1 MVSTTPSP
9 QLPFNRLGDYDVL
22 APISEGGMASVW
34 LGRER
39 QGSQRLVALKVIR
52 LEHSR
57 NKEFIAMFVDEARIA
72 SRLSH
77 PNIIALHGLGHDG
90 RRHFLVMEVLRG
102 RTLLAAW
109 ERAHEMGRRLGYELV
124 AWIGA
129 RVADALHYAHEMRDE
144 KGAPQEIVHRDVSPS
159 NVFLTSEGV
168 PKLIDFGLAKA
179 RDRMAST
186 AFGVLKGK
194 LAYLAPEQAHGKPAD
209 RRADV
214 FALGVTLWELSLDRR
229 LFREDSD
236 VETVKRVREAN
247 VPDPKTIMEDY
258 PPVLAA
264 AIARA
269 LERDPEQRYQTAAE
283 MRDALDAY
291 VHDSGAEV
299 ATEGV
304 RALLGSLFGDAP
316 SATWEDIVD
325 EAAVGPER
333 IRVWDDDRQK
343 LTWMNAAIE
352 TLAPPTRTNGTGV
365 PKTHGAAAAARETG
379 KTRRERLD
387 AALAERLAAVD
398 ERADRVGVARAH
410 LERAIVEELLGDP
423 AKAAEHARR
432 SIGVAPT
439 AEAHAMLR
447 RVEHARG
454 AAKALLEHLE
464 AEAADCPP
472 GPARADL
479 LAERARLLTES
490 GAPQS
495 MQREAWQSVLD
506 AQPAHA
512 AALRGLEASLA
523 GDPKAAADLAKHLGT
538 MAEASIDDPTLAAW
552 LHVERARLLDRAQG
566 EPDAAK
572 AALLRAMELDRR
584 VGPVRAACV
593 AHAAVHRDA
602 AWTVALFAEEA
613 SLESDQARAAR
624 LELDAAMQARHR
636 LGDTEGAITLLE
648 RAAARVA
655 VAPAVRRRALEELAT
670 LYEVAGR
677 TDQVLRVR
685 RARLTLVED
694 ARARAH
700 ENRALGLLEEG
711 TGNAVAAI
719 AGLERAL
726 ELAPGDATVA
736 HDLDRLLEG
745 ARLTGRRVELWT
757 RLAAVA
763 PPGADRARALLRAAR
778 LAQGEQDIPRAVE
791 LVRAALVAHPA
802 SIDALDRLLRLV
814 SMPPQEGAAASAQ
827 ARIAVHAH
835 GAEHAP
841 DPARRIAHLEAIAL
855 LQEEALGDAMAAA
868 ATYETVLRLEPGRRG
883 AIVGLARAAALA
895 GDAVRLAR
903 SLLEEAA
910 ATSDATMADALRVRA
925 AETLPPLEA
934 ERALA
939 IVREVLGRTPAHA
952 EARRIEQRLHEA
964 GERWARVDETLRA
977 RLDHAADDRTK
988 VDLWMARA
996 ELQRTKLRAPKAA
1009 LQSLREALTI
1019 DPAHP
1024 GAREALVR
1032 ELAAEGDV
1040 AVVRDAL
1047 VELAAAASTADE
1059 QIALLSRAADLC
1071 ELEMLD
1077 DANAAAI
1084 YAKAIEQAPDDD
1096 WLAERQVRLMR
1107 RRARAEGQEAKGAAV
1122 RDLRAALASRLDR
1135 APASP
1140 ERAFDLALALLDD
1153 GGDVERATKLVESVL
1168 STEPT
1173 APHALRTLERIGRAS
1188 GSAPL
1193 LANALAQQAE
1203 SFTADTAVLGALWAE
1218 AQMVEWTLPG
1228 SGDSTSLVEGILRRA
1243 PADRAALDAA
1253 LRQSIPLARAGD
1265 ADARARVV
1273 ASLRARLQVAANDG
1287 EKLWAHL
1294 ATALTLEPEDAPR
1307 ADEGT
1312 RAALAA
1318 YREAQR
1324 VDPRS
1329 VVAAAGARR
1338 LGAALGDAEA
1348 VVAADIAQADL
1359 ASDPVRR
1366 ATILVHAAGQTLS
1379 TQDERLGTRPEK
1391 LARAA
1396 DMLERALEADPE
1408 SLSALGLLV
1417 AVRAE
1422 DGSARDVLL
1431 AVLRRAFERSK
1442 TASVVTCLGAEV
1454 ARVASIEPA
1463 DRLLAIEALRRVLAV
1478 APGHPPTLQALAEQ
1492 HVAQQAWGDAVE
1504 TLEQLAANA
1513 RDSRTRLAALFQA
1526 ADLYAATLARLLDA
1540 ERVLRTALDIDPSSV
1555 DALRKLLASRRAAGA
1570 PARESMALIERLAEA
1585 ETAPEPKGEALAEL
1599 ASLRR
1604 DAGDAPGAEKALVQA
1619 AALAPTPTRITALLE
1634 LHAGAPA
1641 DQARSLTAVVTL
1653 TQEAE
1658 RPNPLCV
1665 ATLGRLEIESLGH
1678 WRDGI
1683 AHLRVALALA
1693 PGMHEVRASLAK
1705 GLVHMRGSAE
1715 AVGLLSPMI
1724 APDPS
1729 PLLSL
1734 EDPAA
1739 AIESLERAL
1748 ADEGR
1753 ADEAMVAR
1761 ELRAVAGDLDDG
1773 SHVALRARRQKI
1785 DPLAPVPIALDP
1797 GTLRS
1802 AVVPKDAP
1810 SMLLDV
1816 AAALSGVEGKLARV
1830 ELEELGASPRS
1841 RLQAGVAGQPLLVL
1855 VARVATMLGL
1865 PRIEVVVGDVKRPR
1879 VLGHDPTW
1887 LVVPESILSQQEPL
1901 QTALV
1906 VGPLVRAVLGASW
1919 LYDLPGPY
1927 AHATLCGAIRQVVSG
1942 YAADAGDADQ
1952 QDLAEEM
1959 SRRVAKAIG
1968 RKQKKALQELAAA
1981 LEIAPEITPA
1991 DGRSFELAVART
2003 ELRAAFV
2010 VTGDL
2015 LATLDV
2021 ARGDDAALGTATGS
2035 VGRAALAAMLRHP
2048 SAGDLA
2054 GFALAP
2060 STTALRWRAGT
2071 LGGKRASI

>member
-1 MVSTTPSP
+1 MVSTPSP

-52 LEHSR
+52 PEHSR

-102 RTLLAAW
+102 HTLLDAW
-109 ERAHEMGRRLGYELV
+109 ERAHERGRRLGYELV

-129 RVADALHYAHEMRDE
+129 RIADALHHAHEMRDE

-159 NVFLTSEGV
+159 NVFLTSDGV

-247 VPDPKTIMEDY
+247 VPDPKTIVEDY
-258 PPVLAA
+258 PPALAA
-264 AIARA
+264 ALARA
-269 LERDPEQRYQTAAE
+269 LERDPEKRFQTAAE
-283 MRDALDAY
+283 LRDALDAY
-291 VHDSGAEV
+291 VHDTGAEV
-299 ATEGV
+299 SAEGV
-304 RALLGSLFGDAP
+304 RALLSNLFGDAP
-316 SATWEDIVD
+316 AAAWEDLVD

-365 PKTHGAAAAARETG
+365 PKTHGAPAASETG

-387 AALAERLAAVD
+387 AALAERLAAID
-398 ERADRVGVARAH
+398 ERADRTGVARAH

-447 RVEHARG
+447 RLEHARG

-464 AEAADCPP
+464 AEIADCPP
-472 GPARADL
+472 GPPRADL
-479 LAERARLLTES
+479 LAERARLLAES
-490 GAPQS
+490 GAPQPA
-495 MQREAWQSVLD
+495 QREAWESVLD

-523 GDPKAAADLAKHLGT
+523 ADPKAAADLAKHLGT
-538 MAEASIDDPTLAAW
+538 MAEAFVGDPMLAAW

-572 AALLRAMELDRR
+572 AALLRALELDRR
-584 VGPVRAACV
+584 IGPVRAACV
-593 AHAAVHRDA
+593 AHAAVYRDA
-602 AWTVALFAEEA
+602 AWTVALLAEEA
-613 SLESDQARAAR
+613 SLEGDQARAAR
-624 LELDAAMQARHR
+624 LELDAALQARHR
-636 LGDTEGAITLLE
+636 LGDTEGAIALLE
-648 RAAARVA
+648 RAAARVP
-655 VAPAVRRRALEELAT
+655 VAAAVRRRALEELAT
-670 LYEVAGR
+670 IYEAAGR

-700 ENRALGLLEEG
+700 ENRSLGLLEEA
-711 TGNAVAAI
+711 TGNAVGAI

-726 ELAPGDATVA
+726 ELAPSDATVA
-736 HDLDRLLEG
+736 HDLDRLLEAAG
-745 ARLTGRRVELWT
+745 LTGRRVELWT
-757 RLAAVA
+757 RLAAA
-763 PPGADRARALLRAAR
+763 ATPGAERARSLLQAAR
-778 LAQGEQDIPRAVE
+778 LAQGQRDVPRAVE
-791 LVRAALVAHPA
+791 LVRAALVTHPA
-802 SIDALDRLLRLV
+802 SVDALDRLLRLV
-814 SMPPQEGAAASAQ
+814 STPPTEAGASSAQ

-855 LQEEALGDAMAAA
+855 LQEEALGDPMAAA
-868 ATYETVLRLEPGRRG
+868 STYETVLRLEPGRRG
-883 AIVGLARAAALA
+883 AIVGLARVAALA
-895 GDAVRLAR
+895 GDAVRLSR
-903 SLLEEAA
+903 SLMEEAA
-910 ATSDATMADALRVRA
+910 VTSDPTMADTLRVRA

-934 ERALA
+934 ERALT
-939 IVREVLGRTPAHA
+939 IVRDVLGRTPAHA
-952 EARRIEQRLHEA
+952 DARRIEQRLHEA
-964 GERWARVDETLRA
+964 GERWARVDETLHA
-977 RLDHAADDRTK
+977 RIDQASDDRTK

-996 ELQRTKLRAPKAA
+996 ELQSTKLRAPKAA
-1009 LQSLREALTI
+1009 LQSLREALAI

-1024 GAREALVR
+1024 GARDALVR
-1032 ELAAEGDV
+1032 ELGAVGDP

-1059 QIALLSRAADLC
+1059 RISLLSRAADLC

-1077 DANAAAI
+1077 DANAARI
-1084 YAKAIEQAPDDD
+1084 YAQATREAPDDE
-1096 WLAERQVRLMR
+1096 WLAERHVRLLR
-1107 RRARAEGQEAKGAAV
+1107 RHARAGEKEARGAAV
-1122 RDLRAALASRLDR
+1122 RDLHAALASRLDR
-1135 APASP
+1135 TPASP

-1153 GGDVERATKLVESVL
+1153 GGDVDRATKLVESVL
-1168 STEPT
+1168 STVPT
-1173 APHALRTLERIGRAS
+1173 APHALRALERIARAT

-1203 SFTADTAVLGALWAE
+1203 SLTADAPVLGALWAE

-1228 SGDSTSLVEGILRRA
+1228 SGDATSLVDRILRRA

-1253 LRQSIPLARAGD
+1253 LRQSIPVARAGD

-1273 ASLRARLQVAANDG
+1273 AALRARLQTATNDG

-1324 VDPRS
+1324 VDTRS
-1329 VVAAAGARR
+1329 VVAAEGAHR
-1338 LGAALGDAEA
+1338 LGTALGDAEA
-1348 VVAADIAQADL
+1348 VVASDL
-1359 ASDPVRR
+1359 ARAELTSDPVRR
-1366 ATILVHAAGQTLS
+1366 ATLLVHAAGQTLS
-1379 TQDERLGTRPEK
+1379 TQDARLGARPEK

-1396 DMLERALEADPE
+1396 EMLERALDADPE
-1408 SLSALGLLV
+1408 SLAALGLLV
-1417 AVRAE
+1417 AVRGE

-1431 AVLRRAFERSK
+1431 AALRGAFERS
-1442 TASVVTCLGAEV
+1442 TSTTVVARLGAEV
-1454 ARVASIEPA
+1454 ARVASSEPA
-1463 DRLLAIEALRRVLAV
+1463 DRLVAIDALRRVLAV

-1492 HVAQQAWGDAVE
+1492 HVAQQAWGEAVE
-1504 TLEQLAANA
+1504 TLEQLAAST

-1526 ADLYAATLARLLDA
+1526 ADLFATTLARPLDA
-1540 ERVLRTALDIDPSSV
+1540 ERVLRAALDIDPSSV

-1570 PARESMALIERLAEA
+1570 PGHETMALLERLAEA
-1585 ETAPEPKGEALAEL
+1585 ETAPSPKGDALAEL

-1619 AALAPTPTRITALLE
+1619 AALAPTPARVAALMD

-1641 DQARSLTAVVTL
+1641 DQARSLGAVVAL
-1653 TQEAE
+1653 AQEAE
-1658 RPNPLCV
+1658 RPDPLCV

-1678 WRDGI
+1678 WREGI

-1705 GLVHMRGSAE
+1705 GLVHMRGGAE
-1715 AVGLLSPMI
+1715 AVGLLLPMI

-1734 EDPAA
+1734 EDPGAA
-1739 AIESLERAL
+1739 LESLERAL
-1748 ADEGR
+1748 SDEGR
-1753 ADEAMVAR
+1753 TDEAMVAR
-1761 ELRAVAGDLDDG
+1761 ELRAVAGALDDG
-1773 SHVALRARRQKI
+1773 AHVALRARRQTI
-1785 DPLAPVPIALDP
+1785 EPRALDL

-1802 AVVPKDAP
+1802 AVVPRDAP
-1810 SMLLDV
+1810 TVLLDV
-1816 AAALSGVEGKLARV
+1816 AAALSGAEGKLARI

-1841 RLQAGVAGQPLLVL
+1841 RLQAGVAGQPLLGL
-1855 VARVATMLGL
+1855 AGRVATMLGL

-1879 VLGHDPTW
+1879 VLGQDPTW

-1906 VGPLVRAVLGASW
+1906 VGPLVRAALGASW
-1919 LYDLPGPY
+1919 LYDLPGAY

-1952 QDLAEEM
+1952 QDLVGEM

-1968 RKQKKALQELAAA
+1968 RKQKKALQEIAPA
-1981 LEIAPEITPA
+1981 LELAPEITPA
-1991 DGRSFELAVART
+1991 DGRAFELAVART

-2021 ARGDDAALGTATGS
+2021 ARGDDAALGAATAS
-2035 VGRAALAAMLRHP
+2035 VGKAALAAMLRHP
-2048 SAGDLA
+2048 ATGDLA
-2054 GFALAP
+2054 GFALAF
-2060 STTALRWRAGT
+2060 RRQRA
-2071 LGGKRASI
+2071 A

>member
-1 MVSTTPSP
+1 MVSTPASP

-39 QGSQRLVALKVIR
+39 QGKQRLVALKVIR
-52 LEHSR
+52 PEHAR

-77 PNIIALHGLGHDG
+77 PNIIALHDLGHDG
-90 RRHFLVMEVLRG
+90 KRHFLVMEVLRG
-102 RTLLAAW
+102 HTLLDAW
-109 ERAHEMGRRLGYELV
+109 ERAHEMGRRFGCELV

-129 RVADALHYAHEMRDE
+129 RIADALHHAHEMRDD

-159 NVFLTSEGV
+159 NVFVTSDGV

-186 AFGVLKGK
+186 AFGILKGK
-194 LAYLAPEQAHGKPAD
+194 LAYLAPEQAQGKPAD

-214 FALGVTLWELSLDRR
+214 FALGVTLWELSLDQR

-236 VETVKRVREAN
+236 VETVKRVREAR
-247 VPDPKTIMEDY
+247 VPDPTTIVKDY
-258 PPVLAA
+258 PPALAA
-264 AIARA
+264 ALARA
-269 LERDPEQRYQTAAE
+269 LEKDPEKRFQTAAE
-283 MRDALDAY
+283 LRDALDAY

-299 ATEGV
+299 GEDGV
-304 RALLGSLFGDAP
+304 RALLSSLFGDAAP
-316 SATWEDIVD
+316 AAWEDLVD

-365 PKTHGAAAAARETG
+365 PKARRAVVASETG

-387 AALAERLAAVD
+387 AALTERLAAID
-398 ERADRVGVARAH
+398 ERDDRVGVARAH

-423 AKAAEHARR
+423 AKAADHARR

-454 AAKALLEHLE
+454 AATELLAHLD
-464 AEAADCPP
+464 AELADCPP

-490 GAPQS
+490 GGTQRA
-495 MQREAWQSVLD
+495 QREAWQNVLD
-506 AQPAHA
+506 AQPAHP

-523 GDPKAAADLAKHLGT
+523 TNPKAAADLAKHLGT
-538 MAEASIDDPTLAAW
+538 VAEAWVGDPMLAAW
-552 LHVERARLLDRAQG
+552 LHVERARLLDRSLG

-572 AALLRAMELDRR
+572 AALLRALELDRR
-584 VGPVRAACV
+584 IGPVRAACV

-602 AWTVALFAEEA
+602 AWTVALLAEEA
-613 SLESDQARAAR
+613 SLESDPSRAAR
-624 LELDAAMQARHR
+624 LELDAALQARNR
-636 LGDTEGAITLLE
+636 LGDTEGAVTLLE
-648 RAAARVA
+648 RAAARVPTA
-655 VAPAVRRRALEELAT
+655 QAVRRRALEELAT
-670 LYEVAGR
+670 LYEVDGR
-677 TDQVLRVR
+677 TDDVLRVR

-700 ENRALGLLEEG
+700 ENRSLGLLEES
-711 TGNAVAAI
+711 TGNTGAAI
-719 AGLERAL
+719 TSLERAV

-736 HDLDRLLEG
+736 HDLDRVLEG
-745 ARLTGRRVELWT
+745 AGLTGRRVELWA

-763 PPGADRARALLRAAR
+763 PPGAERARALLRAAH
-778 LAQGEQDIPRAVE
+778 LAQAEQDVPRAVE

-802 SIDALDRLLRLV
+802 SVDALDRLLRLV
-814 SMPPQEGAAASAQ
+814 STPPPEAAAASAQ

-855 LQEEALGDAMAAA
+855 LQEEALGDPMAAA

-883 AIVGLARAAALA
+883 AIVGLAQAAARA

-910 ATSDATMADALRVRA
+910 VTSDPTMADALRVRA

-939 IVREVLGRTPAHA
+939 IVREVLGRTPTHPD
-952 EARRIEQRLHEA
+952 ARRIEQRLHEA

-977 RLDHAADDRTK
+977 RIDHAADDRTK

-1009 LQSLREALTI
+1009 LQSLREALAI

-1024 GAREALVR
+1024 AAREALVR
-1032 ELAAEGDV
+1032 ELGAVGDP

-1059 QIALLSRAADLC
+1059 QIACLSRAADLC

-1077 DANAAAI
+1077 DAHAARI
-1084 YAKAIEQAPDDD
+1084 YAQAMEKAPDDD
-1096 WLAERQVRLMR
+1096 WLAERHVRLLR
-1107 RRARAEGQEAKGAAV
+1107 RHARAETKEAKGAAV
-1122 RDLRAALASRLDR
+1122 GDLHAALASRLDR

-1140 ERAFDLALALLDD
+1140 ERAFDLAVALLDD

-1168 STEPT
+1168 STDPT
-1173 APHALRTLERIGRAS
+1173 APHALRTLERIARAT

-1203 SFTADTAVLGALWAE
+1203 SFTADVPVLGSLWAE
-1218 AQMVEWTLPG
+1218 TQMIEWTLPG
-1228 SGDSTSLVEGILRRA
+1228 SGDATSLVDRILRRA

-1273 ASLRARLQVAANDG
+1273 ATLRARLQAAANDG
-1287 EKLWAHL
+1287 EKLWARL

-1307 ADEGT
+1307 ADDGT
-1312 RAALAA
+1312 RAALVA

-1329 VVAAAGARR
+1329 LVAAAGAQR
-1338 LGAALGDAEA
+1338 LGGALGDAEA

-1359 ASDPVRR
+1359 ASDPIRR
-1366 ATILVHAAGQTLS
+1366 ATLLVHAAGQTLS
-1379 TQDERLGTRPEK
+1379 TQDERLGTRAEK

-1408 SLSALGLLV
+1408 SLAALGLLV
-1417 AVRAE
+1417 AVRGE

-1442 TASVVTCLGAEV
+1442 GATVVTRLGAEV
-1454 ARVASIEPA
+1454 ARVASIGPA

-1478 APGHPPTLQALAEQ
+1478 APGHPPTLQALADQ

-1504 TLEQLAANA
+1504 TLEQLAASA

-1526 ADLYAATLARLLDA
+1526 ADIYATTLARPLDA
-1540 ERVLRTALDIDPSSV
+1540 ERVLQVALDIDPTSV
-1555 DALRKLLASRRAAGA
+1555 DALRKLLASRRAAGV
-1570 PARESMALIERLAEA
+1570 PARETMALLERLTEA
-1585 ETAPEPKGEALAEL
+1585 ETAPELKGDALAVL
-1599 ASLRR
+1599 AGLRR
-1604 DAGDAPGAEKALVQA
+1604 DAGDLPGAERALVQA
-1619 AALAPTPTRITALLE
+1619 TALAPTPARIAALLE

-1653 TQEAE
+1653 AQEAE
-1658 RPNPLCV
+1658 RPDPLCV
-1665 ATLGRLEIESLGH
+1665 AALGRLEIDSLGH
-1678 WRDGI
+1678 WREGI

-1715 AVGLLSPMI
+1715 AIGLLSSMI

-1739 AIESLERAL
+1739 ALESFERAL
-1748 ADEGR
+1748 SDEGR
-1753 ADEAMVAR
+1753 TDEAMVAR
-1761 ELRAVAGDLDDG
+1761 ELRAVAGGLDDG

-1785 DPLAPVPIALDP
+1785 DPLASVPIALDP
-1797 GTLRS
+1797 GTLRTS
-1802 AVVPKDAP
+1802 VVPQDAP
-1810 SMLLDV
+1810 FLLLDV
-1816 AAALSGVEGKLARV
+1816 AAALSGAEGKLSRI

-1841 RLQAGVAGQPLLVL
+1841 RLQAGFAGQPLLL
-1855 VARVATMLGL
+1855 IVARVATMLGL
-1865 PRIEVVVGDVKRPR
+1865 PRIEVVVGADVTRPR
-1879 VLGHDPTW
+1879 VLGQDPTW

-1906 VGPLVRAVLGASW
+1906 VGPLVRAALGASW
-1919 LYDLPGPY
+1919 LYDLPGAY
-1927 AHATLCGAIRQVVSG
+1927 AHATLCGAIRQVVPG

-1952 QDLAEEM
+1952 QDLVEEM
-1959 SRRVAKAIG
+1959 ARRVAKTIG
-1968 RKQKKALQELAAA
+1968 RKQKKALQELVPA
-1981 LEIAPEITPA
+1981 LESAHEVTPE
-1991 DGRSFELAVART
+1991 DGRAFELALARA

-2021 ARGDDAALGTATGS
+2021 ARGDDAALGAATAS
-2035 VGRAALAAMLRHP
+2035 VGKPALDAMLRHP
-2048 SAGDLA
+2048 AARDLA

-2060 STTALRWRAGT
+2060 PTTALRWRAGS
-2071 LGGKRASI
+2071 LAGKRTST